1 MPIRNTDCFAFAHQD
16 SSWVNG
22 IRSHTYSRAARVSQ
36 QFKKECI
43 PRGLVTSAN
52 GPSGQ
57 RGVIKVAIRPPQ
69 QPALVNAEPSR
80 AQVESRS
87 LCKKNAP
94 ILKECRSTLRT
105 FVPPHKYFKQ
115 EEYVSIM

>member
-1 MPIRNTDCFAFAHQD
+1 MPIRNTDCFAHQD

-22 IRSHTYSRAARVSQ
+22 ISSHTYSRAARVSQ

-57 RGVIKVAIRPPQ
+57 RGVVKVAIRPPQ

-87 LCKKNAP
+87 LCKKNAS

-105 FVPPHKYFKQ
+105 YESYPPI
-115 EEYVSIM
+115 SISNKKNTLA